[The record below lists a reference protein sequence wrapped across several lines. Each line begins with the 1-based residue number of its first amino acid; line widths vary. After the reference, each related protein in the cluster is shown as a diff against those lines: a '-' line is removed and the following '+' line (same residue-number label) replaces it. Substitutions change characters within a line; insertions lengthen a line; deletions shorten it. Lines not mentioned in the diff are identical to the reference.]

1 MHQFNQNKPDG
12 LGTWPEFEKEMN
24 FYIPV
29 GVILIEFEDCSDYA
43 TRIESRS
50 LQYDETDFVSGNDYT
65 ASKTRTAF
73 LCIGY
78 DGTCAEISLGNSRQ

>member
-1 MHQFNQNKPDG
+1 MLAMYNINKPDG

-24 FYIPV
+24 FYI
-29 GVILIEFEDCSDYA
+29 ILIEFEDCSDYA

-50 LQYDETDFVSGNDYT
+50 LQYGETDFVSGNDYT
-65 ASKTRTAF
+65 ASKTWTAF

-78 DGTCAEISLGNSRQ
+78 DGTWAEISLGNSRQ